1 MLEAVIDDWEH
12 AMTGDQAAPA
22 GRRGDTGP
30 LRRPPLG
37 SLPGRRLPVLGA
49 VVALLAGIALG
60 AVWWI
65 QRPEADTRPVE
76 VVRNFAAA
84 LEARDVS
91 AMLALLEPSDLTR
104 QLSPELRIYVEYL
117 RKIDFQDDTYE
128 LLANDGVHAQVRWTA
143 TMRYTIDIGREI
155 TGEHPV
161 DSIVRLTKLEGS
173 WYLSSVELP
182 TAAEEP

>member
-65 QRPEADTRPVE
+65 QRPEADTRPIE

-117 RKIDFQDDTYE
+117 RKIDFQDDAYE

-143 TMRYTIDIGREI
+143 TMHYTIDIGREI
-155 TGEHPV
+155 SGEHPV